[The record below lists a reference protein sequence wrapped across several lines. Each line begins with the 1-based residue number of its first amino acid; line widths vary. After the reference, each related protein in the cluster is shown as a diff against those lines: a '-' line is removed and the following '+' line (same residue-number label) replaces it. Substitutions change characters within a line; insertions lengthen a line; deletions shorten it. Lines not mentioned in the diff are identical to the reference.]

1 MPICAVQAY
10 PRNGNS
16 FMTKIFVYQAPENH
30 LEKRAGLSPL
40 LAAKLF
46 DPPPGGRAAYRGE
59 ASVWMQVHEGL
70 LGASATLP
78 RWSEDL
84 LARDRVEEVDRLAPR
99 ILALGRQ
106 LVQHAHGHH
115 HIEDDFFFPT
125 FLRAFPELESP
136 IDLLEGDH
144 EILAVVL
151 DDLEKAVMDFG
162 RSLGTEQKSKRD
174 AVLKA
179 GEVLTD
185 RAWSLDRLFTRHIG
199 DEEEICL
206 PVLYR
211 I

>member
-1 MPICAVQAY
+1 
-10 PRNGNS
+10 
-16 FMTKIFVYQAPENH
+16 MTKTFDYQAPENH
-30 LEKRAGLSPL
+30 LEKRSGLSPL

-46 DPPPGGRAAYRGE
+46 DPPPEGRAAYRGE
-59 ASVWMQVHEGL
+59 ASVWMQIHEGL

-84 LARDRVEEVDRLAPR
+84 LAKDQVEEIDRLAPR
-99 ILALGRQ
+99 ILALGLQ
-106 LVQHAHGHH
+106 LVQHANGHH
-115 HIEDDFFFPT
+115 HIEDDFFFPS
-125 FLRAFPELESP
+125 FLTAFPELESP

-144 EILAVVL
+144 KILAVVL

-162 RSLGTEQKSKRD
+162 RSLDVEQTSKRD

-179 GEVLTD
+179 GEVLAD
-185 RAWSLDRLFTRHIG
+185 RAWLLDRLFTRHIG

-211 I
+211 V